1 MSIRI
6 TSGVFKGRRIKSLE
20 SKGLRPT
27 TEKVRAA
34 IFSILGHGQ
43 LNNAKVLDLFAGTG
57 ALGIEALSLGA
68 KIADF
73 VEADRR
79 RASMIRQSLREL
91 AVEDRCSVV
100 TGRVE
105 KVLGSLNKP
114 YGFVLI
120 GAPYDLK
127 SWDLL
132 MSDID
137 KNQLLDSEGS
147 LVVEYR
153 YGTDL
158 MERYGR
164 LFEDS
169 KKRYGD
175 TGLSLYKIGVAN
187 D

>member
-6 TSGVFKGRRIKSLE
+6 TSGIFKGRRIKSLE

-27 TEKVRAA
+27 TERVRAA
-34 IFSILGHGQ
+34 IFSILGHDQ
-43 LNNAKVLDLFAGTG
+43 LNDAKVLDLFAGTG

-68 KIADF
+68 RTADF

-79 RASMIRQSLREL
+79 RAFMIRQSLEEL
-91 AVEDRCSVV
+91 SVADKCRVV
-100 TGRVE
+100 TGKVE
-105 KVLGSLNKP
+105 KVLSSLDNT
-114 YGFVLI
+114 YRFVLI

-127 SWDLL
+127 SWDML
-132 MSDID
+132 MNDID
-137 KNQLLDSEGS
+137 QEQLLDSEGS

-153 YGTDL
+153 YGTAL

-164 LFEDS
+164 LVESS
-169 KKRYGD
+169 KRRYGD
-175 TGLSLYKIGVAN
+175 TGISLYRMGDVN

>member
-6 TSGVFKGRRIKSLE
+6 TSGVFKGRRINSLE

-68 KIADF
+68 KTADF
-73 VEADRR
+73 VESDRR
-79 RASMIRQSLREL
+79 RASMIRQSLKDL
-91 AVEDRCSVV
+91 SVEDRCRVV

-105 KVLGSLNKP
+105 KVLPSLDRP

-132 MSDID
+132 MSGID
-137 KNQLLDSEGS
+137 ENQILDSKGS

-158 MERYGR
+158 MDRYGC
-164 LFEDS
+164 LLEDS

-175 TGLSLYKIGVAN
+175 TGLSLYRNGTAN

>member
-6 TSGVFKGRRIKSLE
+6 TSGVFKGRRIKSVE
-20 SKGLRPT
+20 SSELRPT

-34 IFSILGHGQ
+34 IFSILGHDQ
-43 LNNAKVLDLFAGTG
+43 MNNAKVLDLFAGTG

-68 KIADF
+68 SLAHF
-73 VEADRR
+73 VESDRR
-79 RASMIRQSLREL
+79 RASMIQQTLEEL
-91 AVEDRCSVV
+91 SVSNKSRV
-100 TGRVE
+100 IRGRVE
-105 KVLGSLNKP
+105 NVLGTLDKP

-132 MSDID
+132 LSEID
-137 KNQLLDSEGS
+137 QELLLDSEGY

-153 YGTDL
+153 YGTAL
-158 MERYGR
+158 RERYGR
-164 LFEDS
+164 LVEQS
-169 KKRYGD
+169 KRKYGD
-175 TGLSLYKIGVAN
+175 TGLSVYRVSDEN